1 MTDREF
7 IDSLDEEQ
15 LDALQEILD
24 RKNAAIEAA
33 RNMTEEYR
41 SLVRWTSTFLSVVSM
56 MAAIAAIFISL
67 SLS

>member
-1 MTDREF
+1 MTYREF

-15 LDALQEILD
+15 LDALQVILD
-24 RKNAAIEAA
+24 RKNAAIEAERDKA
-33 RNMTEEYR
+33 EEYR

-67 SLS
+67 SRL